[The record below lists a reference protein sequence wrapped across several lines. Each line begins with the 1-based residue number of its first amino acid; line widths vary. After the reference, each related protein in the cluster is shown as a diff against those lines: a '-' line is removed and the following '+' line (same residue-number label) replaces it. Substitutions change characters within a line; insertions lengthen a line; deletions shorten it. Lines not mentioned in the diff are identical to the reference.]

1 MMLFEKA
8 AEYGVNS
15 LTHPEI
21 LAALIGLKPDQAAEV
36 LEITGGIEG
45 IARNE
50 MWDMLLIPHLGKSR
64 TLRLAA
70 AVEFAVR
77 LQQAKMG
84 DRPVI
89 EKPEDAA
96 NLLMARLRHLDREHF
111 MVILLNTKNHVLGV
125 ETVSI
130 GSLNST
136 VVHPRE
142 LFKQAIRRSAAA
154 VILAHN
160 HPSGD
165 PHPSTEDKTITKRL
179 AEAGKLLGIEVLD
192 HIIIGHN
199 TYRSLKRMGV
209 I

>member
-1 MMLFEKA
+1 MFERA
-8 AEYGVNS
+8 TEYGVNS
-15 LTHPEI
+15 LTHSEI
-21 LAALIGLKPDQAAEV
+21 IAALTGLKTDEASEL
-36 LEITGGIEG
+36 LETAGGIEG
-45 IARNE
+45 LAKNE
-50 MWDMLLIPHLGKSR
+50 MWDMLLLPHLGKSR
-64 TLRLAA
+64 TLRLVAA
-70 AVEFAVR
+70 IELAVR

-89 EKPEDAA
+89 KEPEDAA

-130 GSLNST
+130 GSLNTT

-165 PHPSTEDKTITKRL
+165 PHPSTEDKATTKRL
-179 AEAGKLLGIEVLD
+179 VEAGKILGIEVVD

-199 TYRSLKRMGV
+199 TYCSLKKMGV